1 MNRIEFEEYLE
12 VVRSSMQY
20 MSIKDKKE
28 TEDYLNVLKASSKF
42 IIEEDEPEA
51 IEYCAIG
58 QEIDVKNYNEKEATQ
73 LINKYLRRY
82 RIRIVQWSKSSCGF
96 AYYKKDKDGYWRIK
110 VPKPT
115 TIDRFAVVMHEIYH
129 CIDSFFTKPSYLAEF
144 KCDNFALDALKEMGL
159 DTTDWKKRMKWHT
172 LANVAM
178 ATNRGHKNVNKAVQ
192 EFYPDVDF
200 ESWYGKKVF
209 AYIDAPKGVGEK
221 NPTYW
226 DYLRIDIS

>member
-1 MNRIEFEEYLE
+1 MNRNEFEEYLE
-12 VVRSSMQY
+12 VIRSSMEY

-42 IIEEDEPEA
+42 IIDDEPV
-51 IEYCAIG
+51 IVGDCAISP
-58 QEIDVKNYNEKEATQ
+58 QMEIKGYNEKEATKF
-73 LINKYLRRY
+73 INKYLRRY
-82 RIRIVQWSKSSCGF
+82 KIRIVEWSKSSCGF

-129 CIDSFFTKPSYLAEF
+129 CIDSFFTNPHYLREYR
-144 KCDNFALDALKEMGL
+144 CDKFALDTIKEMGL
-159 DTTDWKKRMKWHT
+159 DTSDWEKRMKWHV

-178 ATNRGHKNVNKAVQ
+178 ATNRGHKNVNKEVK

-200 ESWYGKKVF
+200 ENWYGKKVF